1 MKKIPYLI
9 LMLAVS
15 VLVAC
20 NDKNQKNSAAKLNV
34 DELESGRY
42 TISVG
47 EEEAP
52 AIGKYYAGN
61 GSSRFAFVEGS
72 DGKVAQIYRRV
83 ENGEWTAVPNI
94 NTDTAVNIIN
104 STPVLDQS
112 VALAELPS
120 SFVTKTSLDKVVKFS
135 LGSNGNL
142 TADAG
147 DCNLVGDVSESD
159 IEGLLA
165 VSLTTANCDLPQA
178 MDGVLVVDKDYQPA
192 VFRLIASDD
201 QEIVD
206 LWVYQE

>member
-147 DCNLVGDVSESD
+147 DCNLVGD
-159 IEGLLA
+159 L
-165 VSLTTANCDLPQA
+165 SL
-178 MDGVLVVDKDYQPA
+178 
-192 VFRLIASDD
+192 IH
-201 QEIVD
+201 I
-206 LWVYQE
+206 